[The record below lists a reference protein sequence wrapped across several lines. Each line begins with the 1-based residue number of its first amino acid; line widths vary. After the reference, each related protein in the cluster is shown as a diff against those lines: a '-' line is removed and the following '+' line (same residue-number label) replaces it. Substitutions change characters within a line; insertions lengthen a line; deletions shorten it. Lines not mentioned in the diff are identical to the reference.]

1 MEEMQNGKKKKNGRL
16 QTIYS
21 IKNRET
27 EDRLKA

>member
-1 MEEMQNGKKKKNGRL
+1 MEEMQNGKKNGRL